1 MNTPTLTMKNNS
13 CMFRCGESINKNLN
27 MEDWIANDE
36 EDYVNKGVFFQIRI
50 FKKIKK
56 KINIQNKNSVLF
68 DSERFSNEFIKMLS
82 EII

>member
-36 EDYVNKGVFFQIRI
+36 EDYV
-50 FKKIKK
+50 KIK
-56 KINIQNKNSVLF
+56 
-68 DSERFSNEFIKMLS
+68 EFFFK
-82 EII
+82 